1 MIHFLHSYINRCCT
15 YITFLKLKNILINYV
30 NVSLFI
36 IRIFISIQLL
46 LIVNYLIT
54 INAQRYQHLFL

>member
-1 MIHFLHSYINRCCT
+1 MV
-15 YITFLKLKNILINYV
+15 TFLKLKNILINYV

-36 IRIFISIQLL
+36 IRIFIIIQLL

-54 INAQRYQHLFL
+54 INAQRYQRLFL